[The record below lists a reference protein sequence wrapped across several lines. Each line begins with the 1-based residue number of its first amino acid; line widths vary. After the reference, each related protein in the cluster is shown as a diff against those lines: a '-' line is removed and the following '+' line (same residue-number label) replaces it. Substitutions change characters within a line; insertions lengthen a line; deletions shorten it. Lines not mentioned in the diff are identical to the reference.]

1 MKDLIV
7 KFNQDSTL
15 QKIKAAYI
23 DDSVKL
29 TESEEKLL
37 EQLRYIFSLRLKNKF
52 DKQQAIEKFM
62 SEYGVSRATA
72 YRYYSKSILLFG
84 ELDEIDRKAEK
95 LVVAEQYW
103 FIYQMQLRDRNWEA
117 AKKTMDSYAALFDFS
132 KSDIDVDPDKIK
144 ANKYRISISR
154 DFYAYMKKKS
164 AKGVVDMNMKI
175 EDIEFEEEKKEDSDD
190 D

>member
-7 KFNQDSTL
+7 KFNQDSSL
-15 QKIKAAYI
+15 QKIKAAYL

-29 TESEEKLL
+29 TDSEEKLL

-52 DKQQAIEKFM
+52 TKQQAIEKFM

-72 YRYYSKSILLFG
+72 YRYYSKSIFLFG
-84 ELDEIDRKAEK
+84 ELDEIDIKAEK

-103 FIYQMQLRDRNWEA
+103 FLYQMQLRDRNWDA

-132 KSDIDVDPDKIK
+132 KSEMDVDPDKIK
-144 ANKYRISISR
+144 ANNYRISISR
-154 DFYAYMKKKS
+154 AFYAYMKEKS
-164 AKGVVDMNMKI
+164 AQGVVDMNMNA
-175 EDIEFEEEKKEDSDD
+175 EDIEFEELAENGDD
-190 D
+190 G